1 MAILSK
7 GRKPDNFEPDK
18 NLKLTFTNIR
28 GLRSNVAGNES
39 FLESNFADILAL
51 CETNLDAS
59 IDPDNFSVM
68 CIFL

>member
-7 GRKPDNFEPDK
+7 GRKPDNFESD
-18 NLKLTFTNIR
+18 NIR

-39 FLESNFADILAL
+39 FLESNFADIHAL

-59 IDPDNFSVM
+59 IDPDNFSVR